1 MIDNI
6 LNISMQLSAKKK
18 TFILHLFPPNMP
30 LMSKEHRNVPITSN
44 PS

>member
-6 LNISMQLSAKKK
+6 LNIGMQLSAKK
-18 TFILHLFPPNMP
+18 TFIVHLFPPNMP
-30 LMSKEHRNVPITSN
+30 LMSKEHRNVPITRN